1 MSRTSSLNTARTI
14 FGLDSDFKTSYSS
27 SEWGNMELFE
37 QKEAIQNSENGF
49 VEVVF
54 PTGSTFR
61 YRMGESYD
69 EVVMW
74 GMDENMSSFDR
85 AVVFNAQKALWLAEA
100 VNVGGMAVM
109 EIEGEGWMAKFQ
121 FE

>member
-1 MSRTSSLNTARTI
+1 MSRTSFSLTAARTL
-14 FGLDSDFKTSYSS
+14 FGLDTDFKTSYSS

-37 QKEAIQNSENGF
+37 QKEAIQNSPSENGF

-69 EVVMW
+69 EVIMW
-74 GMDENMSSFDR
+74 GIDENMSSFDR
-85 AVVFNAQKALWLAEA
+85 AVVFNAQKALWADE
-100 VNVGGMAVM
+100 VGRMSVM
-109 EIEGEGWMAKFQ
+109 EISGEGWIATFQ
-121 FE
+121 FD